1 MAQTNETA
9 DVIKELKNKP
19 QVPIKG
25 NTSDFL
31 KKFSKQQAD
40 DGKPSGTN
48 VGDPNIG
55 ISKFNEDEEY
65 PEEQNS
71 ITQADIV
78 SDRKETKKKGF
89 VERQIEE
96 NRKLKEELE
105 KYKKDEIPKFETK
118 IQELERLVSESKSTA
133 ESNHY
138 QEQLNKANQEKL
150 EVEQQLSE
158 QIKELR
164 SKLDF
169 HDITSNPEFKKNYID
184 PIKNTY
190 DTARQLLG
198 NDSTLLSTFARAV
211 NANTSMF
218 SAASEEDRRAAEYDR
233 DQAFEEITNSL
244 SQFKQY
250 QFAEQVNSFIKATQN
265 HHTALVN
272 FEDTKQNIIQTS
284 KQKEIDG
291 RNRYLN
297 QWKESY
303 KSAQQEI
310 DNATSIPD
318 SVADYMKE
326 KGISYDIS
334 RDEAIAL
341 AATQQTNEQA
351 SVEEMNRLINQGRA
365 YQKLQAQVKAYQQMV
380 KEKDEYIAQL
390 KGSARITSSPN
401 ASDSQKP
408 RMSITEG
415 LAAKIARFSPQNRAT
430 A

>member
-1 MAQTNETA
+1 MADPNDTA
-9 DVIKELKNKP
+9 EVIKELKAKP

-31 KKFSKQQAD
+31 KKFSQQQSD
-40 DGKPSGTN
+40 EGKPSATN
-48 VGDPNIG
+48 VGDPNLG
-55 ISKFNEDEEY
+55 IKKFNEEEP
-65 PEEQNS
+65 PEEHTGVTEAE
-71 ITQADIV
+71 IT
-78 SDRKETKKKGF
+78 SDRTGKKKGF

-118 IQELERLVSESKSTA
+118 IQELERMVSESTSTKEA
-133 ESNHY
+133 NHY

-150 EVEQQLSE
+150 DVEQQLSE

-164 SKLDF
+164 GKLDF
-169 HDITSNPEFKKNYID
+169 HDITSNPDFKKTYLD

-190 DTARQLLG
+190 DTARQLLS
-198 NDSTLLSTFARAV
+198 NDPTLLSTFSRAV
-211 NANTSMF
+211 NANASIF
-218 SAASEEDRRAAEYDR
+218 NASSEEDRRAAEADR

-250 QFAEQVNSFIKATQN
+250 QFAEQVNSFIKATQG
-265 HHTALVN
+265 HHAALVN
-272 FEDTKQNIIQTS
+272 FEETKQNIIQTA
-284 KQKEIDG
+284 KQKEQEG
-291 RNRYLN
+291 RNKYLN
-297 QWKESY
+297 QWREGY
-303 KSAQQEI
+303 KNTQQEI
-310 DNATSIPD
+310 DRATEIPD
-318 SVADYMKE
+318 VVADYMKE
-326 KGISYDIS
+326 KGIKFDIS

-351 SVEEMNRLINQGRA
+351 SVEDMNRLIHQGRA
-365 YQKLQAQVKAYQQMV
+365 YQKIQAQLKAYQEMV

-390 KGSARITSSPN
+390 KGSSRISSSPS

-415 LAAKIARFSPQNRAT
+415 LAAKLAKFSPQART

>member
-1 MAQTNETA
+1 MADTNDTA
-9 DVIKELKNKP
+9 DVIAELKSKP

-31 KKFSKQQAD
+31 KKFSKQQSD
-40 DGKPSGTN
+40 EGKPSATN
-48 VGDPNIG
+48 VGDPNLG
-55 ISKFNEDEEY
+55 ISKYNDEE
-65 PEEQNS
+65 PEEPVAGVTEAE
-71 ITQADIV
+71 IT
-78 SDRKETKKKGF
+78 SDRTGKKKGF

-118 IQELERLVSESKSTA
+118 IQELERMVSESKSTA
-133 ESNHY
+133 ETNHY

-150 EVEQQLSE
+150 DVEQQLSE

-169 HDITSNPEFKKNYID
+169 HDITSNPDFKKTYLD
-184 PIKNTY
+184 PIKSTY
-190 DTARQLLG
+190 DTARQLLS
-198 NDSTLLSTFARAV
+198 NDPTLLSTFSRAV
-211 NANTSMF
+211 NANASIF
-218 SAASEEDRRAAEYDR
+218 NLASEVDRRAAEADR

-250 QFAEQVNSFIKATQN
+250 QFAEQVNSFIKATQG
-265 HHTALVN
+265 HHAALVN
-272 FEDTKQNIIQTS
+272 FEETKQNILQTA
-284 KQKEIDG
+284 KQKEQEG
-291 RNRYLN
+291 RNKYLN
-297 QWKESY
+297 QWREGY
-303 KSAQQEI
+303 KNTQQEI
-310 DNATSIPD
+310 DRATEIPD
-318 SVADYMKE
+318 TIADYMKE
-326 KGISYDIS
+326 KGIKYDIS

-351 SVEEMNRLINQGRA
+351 SVEDMNRLIHQGRA
-365 YQKLQAQVKAYQQMV
+365 YQKIQAQLKAYQEMV
-380 KEKDEYIAQL
+380 KEKDDYIAQL
-390 KGSARITSSPN
+390 KGSSRISSSSS

-415 LAAKIARFSPQNRAT
+415 LAAKLAKFSPQGRT

>member
-1 MAQTNETA
+1 MADPNDTA
-9 DVIKELKNKP
+9 EVIKELKAKP

-40 DGKPSGTN
+40 EGKPSATN
-48 VGDPNIG
+48 VGDPNLG
-55 ISKFNEDEEY
+55 IAKYNEEEP
-65 PEEQNS
+65 PEEVAGVTEAE
-71 ITQADIV
+71 IT
-78 SDRKETKKKGF
+78 SDRTGKKKGF

-118 IQELERLVSESKSTA
+118 IQELERMVSESTSTKEA
-133 ESNHY
+133 NHY

-158 QIKELR
+158 QIKDLR
-164 SKLDF
+164 GKLDF
-169 HDITSNPEFKKNYID
+169 HDITSNPDFKKTYLD
-184 PIKNTY
+184 PIKSTY
-190 DTARQLLG
+190 DTARQLLS
-198 NDSTLLSTFARAV
+198 NDPTLLSTFSRAV
-211 NANTSMF
+211 NANASIF
-218 SAASEEDRRAAEYDR
+218 NASSEEDRRAAEADR

-250 QFAEQVNSFIKATQN
+250 QFAEQVNSFIKATQG
-265 HHTALVN
+265 HHAALVN
-272 FEDTKQNIIQTS
+272 FEETKQNILQTA
-284 KQKEIDG
+284 KQKEQEG
-291 RNRYLN
+291 RNKYLN
-297 QWKESY
+297 QWREGY
-303 KSAQQEI
+303 KNTQQEI
-310 DNATSIPD
+310 DRATEIPD
-318 SVADYMKE
+318 TIADYMKE
-326 KGISYDIS
+326 KGIKFDIS

-351 SVEEMNRLINQGRA
+351 SVEDMNRLIHQGRA
-365 YQKLQAQVKAYQQMV
+365 YQKIQAQLKAYQEMV
-380 KEKDEYIAQL
+380 KEKDDYIAQL
-390 KGSARITSSPN
+390 KGSSRISSSSS

-415 LAAKIARFSPQNRAT
+415 LAAKLAKFSPQGRT

>member
-1 MAQTNETA
+1 MADTNDTA
-9 DVIKELKNKP
+9 DVIAELKSKP

-40 DGKPSGTN
+40 EGKPSATN
-48 VGDPNIG
+48 VGDPNLG
-55 ISKFNEDEEY
+55 IAKYNEEEP
-65 PEEQNS
+65 PEEVAGVTEAE
-71 ITQADIV
+71 IT
-78 SDRKETKKKGF
+78 SDRTGKKKGF

-118 IQELERLVSESKSTA
+118 IQELERMVSESTSTKEA
-133 ESNHY
+133 NHY

-169 HDITSNPEFKKNYID
+169 HDITSNPDFKKTYLD
-184 PIKNTY
+184 PIKSTY
-190 DTARQLLG
+190 DTARQLLS
-198 NDSTLLSTFARAV
+198 NDPTLLSTFSRAV
-211 NANTSMF
+211 NANASIF
-218 SAASEEDRRAAEYDR
+218 NSASEEDRRAAEADR

-250 QFAEQVNSFIKATQN
+250 QFAEQVNSFIKATQG
-265 HHTALVN
+265 HHAALVN
-272 FEDTKQNIIQTS
+272 FEETKQNILQTA
-284 KQKEIDG
+284 KQKEQEG
-291 RNRYLN
+291 RNKYLN
-297 QWKESY
+297 QWREGY
-303 KSAQQEI
+303 KNTQQEI
-310 DNATSIPD
+310 DRATEIPD
-318 SVADYMKE
+318 TIADYMKE
-326 KGISYDIS
+326 KGIKYDIS

-351 SVEEMNRLINQGRA
+351 SVEDMNRLIHQGRA
-365 YQKLQAQVKAYQQMV
+365 YQKIQAQLKAYQEMV
-380 KEKDEYIAQL
+380 KEKDDYIAQL
-390 KGSARITSSPN
+390 KGSSRISSSSS

-415 LAAKIARFSPQNRAT
+415 LAAKLAKFSPQGRT

>member
-1 MAQTNETA
+1 MPETNDTA
-9 DVIKELKNKP
+9 DVIAELKSKP

-31 KKFSKQQAD
+31 KKFSKQQSD
-40 DGKPSGTN
+40 EGKPSATN
-48 VGDPNIG
+48 VGDPNLG
-55 ISKFNEDEEY
+55 IPKYNEEEP
-65 PEEQNS
+65 PEEVAGVTEAE
-71 ITQADIV
+71 IT
-78 SDRKETKKKGF
+78 SDRTGKKKGF

-105 KYKKDEIPKFETK
+105 KYKKDEIPRFETK

-133 ESNHY
+133 ETNHY
-138 QEQLNKANQEKL
+138 QDQLNKASQEKL

-169 HDITSNPEFKKNYID
+169 HDITSNPDFKKTYLD
-184 PIKNTY
+184 PIKSTY
-190 DTARQLLG
+190 DTARQLLS
-198 NDSTLLSTFARAV
+198 NDPTLLSTFSRAV
-211 NANTSMF
+211 NANASIF
-218 SAASEEDRRAAEYDR
+218 NSASEEDRRAAEADR

-250 QFAEQVNSFIKATQN
+250 QFAEQVNSFIKATQG
-265 HHTALVN
+265 HHAALVN
-272 FEDTKQNIIQTS
+272 FEETKQNILQTA
-284 KQKEIDG
+284 KQKEQEG
-291 RNRYLN
+291 RNKYLN
-297 QWKESY
+297 QWREGY
-303 KSAQQEI
+303 KNTQQEI
-310 DNATSIPD
+310 DRATEIPD
-318 SVADYMKE
+318 TIADYMKE
-326 KGISYDIS
+326 KGIKFDIS

-351 SVEEMNRLINQGRA
+351 SVEDMNRLIHQGRA
-365 YQKLQAQVKAYQQMV
+365 YQKIQAQLKAYQEMV
-380 KEKDEYIAQL
+380 KEKDDYIAQL
-390 KGSARITSSPN
+390 KGSSRISSSSS

-415 LAAKIARFSPQNRAT
+415 LAAKLAKFSPQGRT

>member
-1 MAQTNETA
+1 MADTDNTA
-9 DVIKELKNKP
+9 EVIAELKSKP

-40 DGKPSGTN
+40 DGKPSATN
-48 VGDPNIG
+48 VGDPNLG
-55 ISKFNEDEEY
+55 IPKYNEEEP
-65 PEEQNS
+65 PEEPTGVTEAE
-71 ITQADIV
+71 IT
-78 SDRKETKKKGF
+78 SERTGKKKGF

-105 KYKKDEIPKFETK
+105 KYKKEEVPKFETK

-133 ESNHY
+133 ETNHY

-169 HDITSNPEFKKNYID
+169 HDIASNPDFKKNYLD
-184 PIKNTY
+184 PIKSTY
-190 DTARQLLG
+190 DTARQLLA
-198 NDSTLLSTFARAV
+198 NDPTLLSTFSRAV
-211 NANTSMF
+211 NANASIF
-218 SAASEEDRRAAEYDR
+218 NAASEEDRRAAEVDR

-265 HHTALVN
+265 HHSALVN
-272 FEDTKQNIIQTS
+272 FEETKQDILQTA
-284 KQKEIDG
+284 KQREQEG

-297 QWKESY
+297 QWREGY
-303 KSAQQEI
+303 KTTQQEI
-310 DNATSIPD
+310 DNATAIPD
-318 SVADYMKE
+318 SLAEYMKE
-326 KGISYDIS
+326 KGIKYDLS

-341 AATQQTNEQA
+341 AATQQSNEQA
-351 SVEEMNRLINQGRA
+351 SVEDMNRLINQGRA
-365 YQKLQAQVKAYQQMV
+365 YQKLQAQLKALHEMV
-380 KEKDEYIAQL
+380 KEKDEYISQL
-390 KGSARITSSPN
+390 KGSSRITSSPS

-408 RMSITEG
+408 RMSLSEG
-415 LAAKIARFSPQNRAT
+415 LAAKIARFSPQART

>member
-1 MAQTNETA
+1 MADTDNTA
-9 DVIKELKNKP
+9 EVIAELKSKP

-40 DGKPSGTN
+40 EGKPSATN
-48 VGDPNIG
+48 VGDPNLG
-55 ISKFNEDEEY
+55 IPKYNEEEP
-65 PEEQNS
+65 PEEPTGVTEAE
-71 ITQADIV
+71 IT
-78 SDRKETKKKGF
+78 SERTGKEKGF
-89 VERQIEE
+89 VKRQIEE

-105 KYKKDEIPKFETK
+105 KYKKEEVPKFETK

-133 ESNHY
+133 ETNHY

-164 SKLDF
+164 NKLDF
-169 HDITSNPEFKKNYID
+169 HDITSNPDFKKNYLD

-190 DTARQLLG
+190 DTARQLLA
-198 NDSTLLSTFARAV
+198 NDPTLLSTFSRAV
-211 NANTSMF
+211 NANASIF
-218 SAASEEDRRAAEYDR
+218 NASSEEDRRAAEADR

-265 HHTALVN
+265 HHSALVN
-272 FEDTKQNIIQTS
+272 FEETKQDILQTA
-284 KQKEIDG
+284 KQREQEG
-291 RNRYLN
+291 RNKYLN
-297 QWKESY
+297 QWREGY
-303 KSAQQEI
+303 KTTQQEI
-310 DNATSIPD
+310 DNATAIPD
-318 SVADYMKE
+318 SLAEYMKE
-326 KGISYDIS
+326 KGIKYDLS

-341 AATQQTNEQA
+341 AATQQSNEQA
-351 SVEEMNRLINQGRA
+351 SVEDMNRLINQGRA
-365 YQKLQAQVKAYQQMV
+365 YQKLQAQLKALHEMV
-380 KEKDEYIAQL
+380 KEKDEYISQL
-390 KGSARITSSPN
+390 KGSSRITSSPS

-408 RMSITEG
+408 RMSLSEG
-415 LAAKIARFSPQNRAT
+415 LAAKIARFSPQART

>member
-1 MAQTNETA
+1 MADTNDTA
-9 DVIKELKNKP
+9 DVIAELKSKP

-31 KKFSKQQAD
+31 KKFSKQQSD
-40 DGKPSGTN
+40 EGKPSATN
-48 VGDPNIG
+48 VGDPNLG
-55 ISKFNEDEEY
+55 IAKYNE
-65 PEEQNS
+65 EEQS
-71 ITQADIV
+71 EESMGVSESEIT
-78 SDRKETKKKGF
+78 SDRTGKKKGF

-118 IQELERLVSESKSTA
+118 IQELERMVSESKSTA
-133 ESNHY
+133 ETNHY
-138 QEQLNKANQEKL
+138 QDQLNKANQEKL

-169 HDITSNPEFKKNYID
+169 HDITSNPDFKKNYLD
-184 PIKNTY
+184 PIKSTY
-190 DTARQLLG
+190 DTARQLLS
-198 NDSTLLSTFARAV
+198 NDPTLLSTFSRAV
-211 NANTSMF
+211 NANASIF
-218 SAASEEDRRAAEYDR
+218 NSASEEDRRAAEADR

-250 QFAEQVNSFIKATQN
+250 QFAEQVNSFIKATQS
-265 HHTALVN
+265 HHSALVN
-272 FEDTKQNIIQTS
+272 FEETKQNILQTA
-284 KQKEIDG
+284 KQKEQEG
-291 RNRYLN
+291 RNKYLN
-297 QWKESY
+297 QWREGY
-303 KSAQQEI
+303 KNTQQEI
-310 DNATSIPD
+310 DRATEIPD
-318 SVADYMKE
+318 TIADYMKE
-326 KGISYDIS
+326 KGIKYDIS

-351 SVEEMNRLINQGRA
+351 SVEDMNRLIHQGRA
-365 YQKLQAQVKAYQQMV
+365 YQKIQAQLKAYQEMV

-390 KGSARITSSPN
+390 KGSSRISSSSS
-401 ASDSQKP
+401 ASDFQKP

-415 LAAKIARFSPQNRAT
+415 LAAKLAKFSPQGRT

>member
-1 MAQTNETA
+1 MADPNDTA
-9 DVIKELKNKP
+9 EVIKELKAKP

-31 KKFSKQQAD
+31 KKFSKQQSD
-40 DGKPSGTN
+40 EGKPSATN
-48 VGDPNIG
+48 VGDPNLG
-55 ISKFNEDEEY
+55 IAKYNE
-65 PEEQNS
+65 EEQS
-71 ITQADIV
+71 EESMGVSESEIT
-78 SDRKETKKKGF
+78 SDRTGKKKGF

-118 IQELERLVSESKSTA
+118 IQELERMVSESKSTA
-133 ESNHY
+133 ETNHY
-138 QEQLNKANQEKL
+138 QDQLNKANQEKL

-169 HDITSNPEFKKNYID
+169 HDITSNPDFKKNYLD
-184 PIKNTY
+184 PIKSTY
-190 DTARQLLG
+190 DTARQLLS
-198 NDSTLLSTFARAV
+198 NDPTLLSTFSRAV
-211 NANTSMF
+211 NANASIF
-218 SAASEEDRRAAEYDR
+218 NSASEEDRRAAEADR

-250 QFAEQVNSFIKATQN
+250 QFAEQVNSFIKATQS
-265 HHTALVN
+265 HHSALVN
-272 FEDTKQNIIQTS
+272 FEETKQNILQTA
-284 KQKEIDG
+284 KQKEQEG
-291 RNRYLN
+291 RNKYLN
-297 QWKESY
+297 QWREGY
-303 KSAQQEI
+303 KNTQQEI
-310 DNATSIPD
+310 DRATEIPD
-318 SVADYMKE
+318 TIADYMKE
-326 KGISYDIS
+326 KGIKYDIS

-351 SVEEMNRLINQGRA
+351 SVEDMNRLIHQGRA
-365 YQKLQAQVKAYQQMV
+365 YQKIQAQLKAYQEMV

-390 KGSARITSSPN
+390 KGSSRISSSSS

-415 LAAKIARFSPQNRAT
+415 LAAKLAKFSPQGRT

>member
-1 MAQTNETA
+1 MADPNDTA
-9 DVIKELKNKP
+9 EVIKELKAKP

-31 KKFSKQQAD
+31 KKFSQQQSD
-40 DGKPSGTN
+40 EGKPSATN
-48 VGDPNIG
+48 IGDPNLG
-55 ISKFNEDEEY
+55 IKKFNEEEP
-65 PEEQNS
+65 PEEHTGVTEAE
-71 ITQADIV
+71 IT
-78 SDRKETKKKGF
+78 SDRTGKKKGF

-118 IQELERLVSESKSTA
+118 IQELERMVTESTSTKEA
-133 ESNHY
+133 NHY

-150 EVEQQLSE
+150 DVEQQLSE

-164 SKLDF
+164 GKLDF
-169 HDITSNPEFKKNYID
+169 HDITSNPDFKKTYLD

-190 DTARQLLG
+190 DTARQLLS
-198 NDSTLLSTFARAV
+198 NDPTLLSTFSRAV
-211 NANTSMF
+211 NANASIF
-218 SAASEEDRRAAEYDR
+218 NASSEEDRRAAEADR

-250 QFAEQVNSFIKATQN
+250 QFAEQVNSFIKATQG
-265 HHTALVN
+265 HHAALVN
-272 FEDTKQNIIQTS
+272 FEETKQNIIQTA
-284 KQKEIDG
+284 KQKEQEG
-291 RNRYLN
+291 RNKYLN
-297 QWKESY
+297 QWREGY
-303 KSAQQEI
+303 KNTQQEI
-310 DNATSIPD
+310 DRATEIPD
-318 SVADYMKE
+318 VVADYMKE
-326 KGISYDIS
+326 KGIKFDIS

-351 SVEEMNRLINQGRA
+351 SVEDMNRLIHQGRA
-365 YQKLQAQVKAYQQMV
+365 YQKIQAQLKAYQEMV

-390 KGSARITSSPN
+390 KGSSRISSSPS

-415 LAAKIARFSPQNRAT
+415 LAAKLAKFSPQART

>member
-1 MAQTNETA
+1 MPETNDTA
-9 DVIKELKNKP
+9 DVIAELKSKP

-31 KKFSKQQAD
+31 KKFSKQQSD
-40 DGKPSGTN
+40 EGKPSATN
-48 VGDPNIG
+48 VGDPNLG
-55 ISKFNEDEEY
+55 IPKYNEEEP
-65 PEEQNS
+65 PEEHTGVTEAE
-71 ITQADIV
+71 IT
-78 SDRKETKKKGF
+78 SDRTGKKKGF

-118 IQELERLVSESKSTA
+118 IQELERMVSESKSTA
-133 ESNHY
+133 ETNHY
-138 QEQLNKANQEKL
+138 QDQLNKANQEKL

-169 HDITSNPEFKKNYID
+169 HDITSNPDFKKNYLD
-184 PIKNTY
+184 PIKSTY
-190 DTARQLLG
+190 DTARQLLS
-198 NDSTLLSTFARAV
+198 NDPTLLSTFSRAV
-211 NANTSMF
+211 NANASIF
-218 SAASEEDRRAAEYDR
+218 NSASEEDRRAAEADR

-250 QFAEQVNSFIKATQN
+250 QFAEQVNSFIKATQS
-265 HHTALVN
+265 HHSALVN
-272 FEDTKQNIIQTS
+272 FEETKQNILQTA
-284 KQKEIDG
+284 KQKEQEG
-291 RNRYLN
+291 RNKYLN
-297 QWKESY
+297 QWREGY
-303 KSAQQEI
+303 KNTQQEI
-310 DNATSIPD
+310 DRATEIPD
-318 SVADYMKE
+318 TIADYMKE
-326 KGISYDIS
+326 KGIKYDIS

-351 SVEEMNRLINQGRA
+351 SVEDMNRLIHQGRA
-365 YQKLQAQVKAYQQMV
+365 YQKIQAQLKAYQEMV

-390 KGSARITSSPN
+390 KGSSRISSSSS

-415 LAAKIARFSPQNRAT
+415 LAAKLAKFSPQGRT